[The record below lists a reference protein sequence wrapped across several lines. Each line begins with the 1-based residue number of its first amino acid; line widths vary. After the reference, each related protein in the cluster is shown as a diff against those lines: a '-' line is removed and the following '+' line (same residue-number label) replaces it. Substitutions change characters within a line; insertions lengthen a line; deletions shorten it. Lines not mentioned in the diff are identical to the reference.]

1 MRKVMLYAVLAVL
14 MVGCSRGEIHE
25 SYKIP
30 TAHSTAT
37 GAGHTENITEVYPQ
51 QNPTVLWTPDGKV
64 WYLLA
69 PTTQVLMGGAK

>member
-37 GAGHTENITEVYPQ
+37 GAGHTENITEVDLQ
-51 QNPTVLWTPDGKV
+51 
-64 WYLLA
+64 
-69 PTTQVLMGGAK
+69 GGAK